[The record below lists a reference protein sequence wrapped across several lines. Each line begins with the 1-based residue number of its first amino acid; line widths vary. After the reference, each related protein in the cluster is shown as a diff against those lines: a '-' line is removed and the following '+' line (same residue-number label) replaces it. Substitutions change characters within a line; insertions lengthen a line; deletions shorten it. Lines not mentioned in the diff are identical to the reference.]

1 MPGGRPTKYKKRY
14 CEDVIEHMKNGA
26 SFNSFAAK
34 IEVDDSQLR
43 RWRQKYPEFYTA
55 CKIAEKKSLDWW
67 ENFAMQAATGRLHDP
82 AHKGK
87 YKHHNVGM
95 IQFIMKQRF
104 YRDYNKGPSQAIEV
118 DVKPKVT
125 YQTSISNDGRLVQD
139 VLEDVMKE
147 DEKK

>member
-1 MPGGRPTKYKKRY
+1 MRKGRPTKYKKRY

-34 IEVDDSQLR
+34 IEVDDSQIR
-43 RWRQKYPEFYTA
+43 RWKQKYPEFYTA
-55 CKIAEKKSLDWW
+55 CKIAEKKSLEWW

-87 YKHHNVGM
+87 YKYHNVGM

-104 YRDYNKGPSQAIEV
+104 YRDYNKQAYVAPDDKQNDFNFNISY
-118 DVKPKVT
+118 DPKK
-125 YQTSISNDGRLVQD
+125 L
-139 VLEDVMKE
+139 K
-147 DEKK
+147 DE